1 MKIKNTSVMLVCLL
15 LGVVVSPAFGQQSD
29 DKKDWD
35 GSWKFSYRLSKSDK
49 EVKAAIR
56 FMREDDKL
64 VAQYRDSE
72 KTKAKV
78 EVNADG
84 NEVELKLIYDAE
96 WIAPTTLKGKLEK
109 DRIVGKASYYA
120 KDEVDWKAIR
130 FLSLE
135 EVTGKWQMTF
145 TTPDG
150 TERTPKFQ
158 LNEKDGKPEIKL
170 IPDEGETDT
179 AGSKVSNV
187 KYKDGLLLFEVELDF
202 QGQELNLEYELEF
215 ETSKTLVGSMFFSL
229 PGIDQTGEVDLD
241 GERIK

>member
-1 MKIKNTSVMLVCLL
+1 MKLKTPPAMFICLL
-15 LGVVVSPAFGQQSD
+15 LGMLVVPAFAQQAQ
-29 DKKDWD
+29 DKEGWE
-35 GSWKFSYRLSKSDK
+35 GSWKFSYRLTKGDK
-49 EVKAAIR
+49 DVKATIR

-64 VAQYRDSE
+64 VAQYSDSD

-96 WIAPTTLKGKLEK
+96 WIAPSTLKGKLEK
-109 DRIVGKASYYA
+109 DRIVGKASYYS
-120 KDEVDWKAIR
+120 KDEVDWKAVR
-130 FLSLE
+130 FLSLD
-135 EVTGKWQMTF
+135 EVTGKWEMSF

-150 TERTPKFQ
+150 TERKPKFQ

-187 KYKDGLLLFEVELDF
+187 KYKDGLLLFEVALDF
-202 QGQELNLEYELEF
+202 QGQELNLEYEIEF

-229 PGIDQTGEVDLD
+229 PGIDQSGEVDLE

>member
-1 MKIKNTSVMLVCLL
+1 MLVCLL
-15 LGVVVSPAFGQQSD
+15 LGVVVSPAFAQQSD

-109 DRIVGKASYYA
+109 DRSL
-120 KDEVDWKAIR
+120 
-130 FLSLE
+130 FLLRLLLPVSRGDN
-135 EVTGKWQMTF
+135 TRK
-145 TTPDG
+145 
-150 TERTPKFQ
+150 
-158 LNEKDGKPEIKL
+158 
-170 IPDEGETDT
+170 ETKQSAANT
-179 AGSKVSNV
+179 AHFCKSAQSNV
-187 KYKDGLLLFEVELDF
+187 SSCWYS
-202 QGQELNLEYELEF
+202 N
-215 ETSKTLVGSMFFSL
+215 
-229 PGIDQTGEVDLD
+229 
-241 GERIK
+241 RIGNRY